1 MSAHPLHQNSEGEPI
16 SSVFTLPRLR
26 DCSSTDSTRRPG
38 RLSRRPPPLDT
49 WRCAYAMGQHA
60 WPEIHL
66 SYEEFEAHAT
76 SFGHC
81 EVPAHAPDL
90 YLTAACR
97 LGRRD
102 AIQTLQKD
110 FIRRSRPLVLGVVRD
125 VSAVED
131 ILQDLFTRL
140 VVGPPLKVA
149 RYRGTGPLRAW
160 IRSVA
165 LNVARD
171 YLRTTTSR
179 RRAEAAK
186 AKLLPRFETD
196 TPNDILTV
204 PVQGEHRDNGCL
216 EAVRVAF
223 ETLQPFERQ
232 LLHEHYIEG
241 LSIDDL
247 APRCLVNRA
256 TVARRIRR
264 ATDKVARHAR
274 KHLAMLYPR
283 EDDRGLNALALSTC
297 LEHMTDPTAVL
308 DTTDAFTPALL

>member
-1 MSAHPLHQNSEGEPI
+1 
-16 SSVFTLPRLR
+16 
-26 DCSSTDSTRRPG
+26 
-38 RLSRRPPPLDT
+38 
-49 WRCAYAMGQHA
+49 MGQQA
-60 WPEIHL
+60 WAEIQL
-66 SYEEFEAHAT
+66 SYEEFEAHAA
-76 SFGHC
+76 SFGHS
-81 EVPAHAPDL
+81 EVPAHAADL

-97 LGRRD
+97 LGRRA
-102 AIQTLQKD
+102 AIQILEKEYVQ
-110 FIRRSRPLVLGVVRD
+110 RARPLVLSVVRD

-140 VVGPPLKVA
+140 VVGPPPKVA
-149 RYRGTGPLRAW
+149 RFRGTGPLRAW

-171 YLRTTTSR
+171 YLRTATSR

-186 AKLLPRFETD
+186 AKLLPRFENS

-204 PVQGEHRDNGCL
+204 PLHGEHRDTACL
-216 EAVRVAF
+216 DAVRVAF

-264 ATDKVARHAR
+264 AVDKVAKQAR
-274 KHLAMLYPR
+274 KRLAMLYPR
-283 EDDRGLNALALSTC
+283 EDDRGLNALALATC
-297 LEHMTDPTAVL
+297 LERLIDPM
-308 DTTDAFTPALL
+308 ALLDAPELAMTALARPSDAPTRASSRSTVIT